1 MNGRGHQA
9 SPVHRI
15 HDMSRIHL
23 LTVTRFAAVLA
34 IALPVLGLL
43 GFGGAPAAAA
53 EQSAP
58 NIAVTLTSD
67 AEALAAGERIT
78 YTAEIVNRGE
88 AVQARVVLTP
98 PTYVALGSLDGADVD
113 GNEATWSLTLG
124 AAETKT
130 IEIPARIGDIPE
142 AELRATALLSLYVG
156 DGTSPLVRT
165 ASADLIDG
173 VDDVQTE
180 VSPLPGILLAVG
192 IGLVVVLIALAVV
205 FIVLQR
211 RRRAAE
217 EAAKRDAWVGYARRE
232 SHPTDAEVETPESR

>member
-1 MNGRGHQA
+1 
-9 SPVHRI
+9 
-15 HDMSRIHL
+15 MSRIHL

-43 GFGGAPAAAA
+43 GFGAAPAVAA
-53 EQSAP
+53 EQSTP

-67 AEALAAGERIT
+67 AEALIAGERIT
-78 YTAEIVNRGE
+78 YTAEIENRGE

-98 PTYVALGSLDGADVD
+98 PAYVTLGSIEDAEID

-124 AAETKT
+124 AAETRT
-130 IEIPARIGDIPE
+130 IDVPARIGDIPD
-142 AELRATALLSLYVG
+142 AELRATALLSLYV
-156 DGTSPLVRT
+156 DDSTSPLVRT

-180 VSPLPGILLAVG
+180 VSPVPGILLAVG
-192 IGLVVVLIALAVV
+192 TGLIVVLVALAIL

-211 RRRAAE
+211 RRRAAA
-217 EAAKRDAWVGYARRE
+217 EAAKREAWIGYARRE
-232 SHPTDAEVETPESR
+232 PQPTDAEAEPGS

>member
-1 MNGRGHQA
+1 MNGWGHAA

-34 IALPVLGLL
+34 IALPVVGLL

-58 NIAVTLTSD
+58 NIAVSLTSD

-78 YTAEIVNRGE
+78 YTAEIENRGE

-98 PTYVALGSLDGADVD
+98 PAYVSLGELEGAEVD
-113 GNEATWSLTLG
+113 GNEATWMLALG
-124 AAETKT
+124 AAETKV
-130 IEIPARIGDIPE
+130 IEIPARIGEIPD
-142 AELRATALLSLYVG
+142 AELRATALLSLYAG
-156 DGTSPLVRT
+156 DSTSPLVRT

-173 VDDVQTE
+173 VDDAQTE
-180 VSPLPGILLAVG
+180 VSPVPGILLAVG
-192 IGLVVVLIALAVV
+192 SALIVVLIVLAVV

-217 EAAKRDAWVGYARRE
+217 EAAKREAWIGYARRG
-232 SHPTDAEVETPESR
+232 SQPMDAEEPEVR